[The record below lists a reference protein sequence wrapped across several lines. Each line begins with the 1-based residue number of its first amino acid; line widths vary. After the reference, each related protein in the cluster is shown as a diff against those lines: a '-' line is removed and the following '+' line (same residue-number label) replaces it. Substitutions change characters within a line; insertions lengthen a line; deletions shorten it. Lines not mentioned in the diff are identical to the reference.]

1 MGLQPRR
8 AAGPCPPAGRCAALP
23 WARGEEQEGVRGEF
37 GPPPAAQVGGVLCVC
52 EGGVRGGWVEGD
64 ETAERVEI
72 RPDLGVIGWEKSNN

>member
-1 MGLQPRR
+1 MGLSGCGWEE
-8 AAGPCPPAGRCAALP
+8 AAPTAAAP
-23 WARGEEQEGVRGEF
+23 GDARGGVRGEF